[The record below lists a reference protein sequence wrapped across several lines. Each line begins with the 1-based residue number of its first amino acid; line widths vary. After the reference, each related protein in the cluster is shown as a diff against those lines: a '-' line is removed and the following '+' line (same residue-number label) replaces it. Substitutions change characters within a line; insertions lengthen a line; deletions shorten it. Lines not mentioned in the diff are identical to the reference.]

1 MLTLLAKYLTV
12 LLSSMVKF
20 IAGPL
25 AGLALGLNIVE
36 TALFTALGM
45 MSTVLLFTLVGKPL
59 RTLLQ
64 KTLWKNRKR
73 FSPRNR
79 QFVRIW
85 NRWGLFGLS
94 FLTPVLFSPIGGA
107 LLVNI
112 FGGTKKAIISYM
124 LLSAFFWAF
133 LQTTLVFF
141 MKDVVL

>member
-12 LLSSMVKF
+12 LFSSMVKF

-107 LLVNI
+107 LLVNF